1 MNEKELIPQLF
12 KTEYR
17 KIISVLCKLFGIV
30 HIEIAEDI
38 TNDTFLLASETWGL
52 NGIPENPTAWL
63 YTVAKN
69 RTKDYL
75 KRHKT
80 FSEKIVV
87 DFKLNQNQ
95 SEEFDVDLSLKN
107 ITDSQLQMIFTI

>member
-1 MNEKELIPQLF
+1 MKNTELIPQLF

-17 KIISVLCKLFGIV
+17 KIISVLCKLFGIT

-52 NGIPENPTAWL
+52 KGIPENPTAWL

-69 RTKDYL
+69 KTKDYF
-75 KRHKT
+75 KRNKI
-80 FSEKIVV
+80 FSEKIIS
-87 DFKLNQNQ
+87 DIKHNQKLI
-95 SEEFDVDLSLKN
+95 EEMILSN
-107 ITDSQLQMIFTI
+107 AN

>member
-1 MNEKELIPQLF
+1 MTAKELIPQLF

-52 NGIPENPTAWL
+52 KGIPRISIGTL
-63 YTVAKN
+63 
-69 RTKDYL
+69 R
-75 KRHKT
+75 
-80 FSEKIVV
+80 I
-87 DFKLNQNQ
+87 
-95 SEEFDVDLSLKN
+95 
-107 ITDSQLQMIFTI
+107 

>member
-1 MNEKELIPQLF
+1 MNEKELIEQLF

-38 TNDTFLLASETWGL
+38 TNDTFILATETWGL
-52 NGIPENPTAWL
+52 KGIPENPTAWL

-69 RTKDYL
+69 KTKDYF
-75 KRHKT
+75 KRQKT
-80 FSEKIVV
+80 FSEKVV
-87 DFKLNQNQ
+87 D
-95 SEEFDVDLSLKN
+95 D
-107 ITDSQLQMIFTI
+107 FTL